1 MAKGTLPSTTA
12 ALIYRIDNSGSFI
25 KRGTVNDHGHQQPDL
40 FSSTGSLDVQS
51 GTLQFNF
58 NTALSGAITG
68 GERIAFVGG
77 THTLPAGTLFDATT
91 LNLSMWTF
99 NLGIGVA
106 PQLSVVDVN
115 ASTFEPLEDRS
126 FSTLSIRGDGRFDA
140 IQWRG

>member
-1 MAKGTLPSTTA
+1 MA
-12 ALIYRIDNSGSFI
+12 ALLNVAL
-25 KRGTVNDHGHQQPDL
+25 GTTTVINNPIL

-68 GERIAFVGG
+68 AERMCFCWRDAHAAPG
-77 THTLPAGTLFDATT
+77 TFFDATT
-91 LNLSMWTF
+91 LNLSSVTF

-115 ASTFEPLEDRS
+115 ASALNLSEDRS
-126 FSTLSIRGDGRFDA
+126 FSTLSNSRGWTVDA
-140 IQWRG
+140 IQWRGDDGDGHL